1 MDHRVAAQ
9 VLFSSVDWGV
19 MALPMGT
26 PRCSF
31 HKGTKGLLS
40 PRKQGNAYQEIPS
53 ATPASIS
60 YALGASVEARV
71 LLGLVLITRLV
82 SILSLSQRPSNA
94 R

>member
-1 MDHRVAAQ
+1 MGHRLAAQ
-9 VLFSSVDWGV
+9 VLFSSTDWGV

-31 HKGTKGLLS
+31 QNGTKGLLF
-40 PRKQGNAYQEIPS
+40 PRKPENAYQEIPS

-60 YALGASVEARV
+60 YALGASLEDRV
-71 LLGLVLITRLV
+71 LPGLVLITCLV

-94 R
+94 H